1 MSDLRTTLFF
11 LRDMPRG
18 FKVNSALLRTNV
30 KKPFLLMR
38 VSYKTESLLLNI
50 ALIIFIFDV

>member
-1 MSDLRTTLFF
+1 
-11 LRDMPRG
+11 MPRG
-18 FKVNSALLRTNV
+18 FKVNSALLRMRV